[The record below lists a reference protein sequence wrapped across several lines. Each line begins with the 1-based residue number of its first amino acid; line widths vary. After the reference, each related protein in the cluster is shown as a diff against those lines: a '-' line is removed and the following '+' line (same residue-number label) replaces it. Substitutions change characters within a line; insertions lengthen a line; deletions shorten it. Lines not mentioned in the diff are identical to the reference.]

1 VEHFSNNNIHHLLN
15 IRDTFANRI
24 NKSMTNFQSHM
35 KQIQLQNL
43 EIEKEKRNKQ
53 FQKFEK
59 FVIII

>member
-1 VEHFSNNNIHHLLN
+1 VEHFSNNNINHLLN

-35 KQIQLQNL
+35 KEIQLQNL

-59 FVIII
+59 FVKF